1 MTRHLQFNS
10 DQLPRPLL
18 PAALLGGAVRA
29 PSARLLRSLSLVWGW
44 RAGNVLLPGAV
55 SDTLILLLLRE
66 LQRFCA
72 PQREGGLWHR
82 FSRGNVLPQ
91 TLHWGPSRRCSEVI
105 RDGDSGVLVDG
116 SELPTPL
123 PEAILRL
130 LRDPALRGTM
140 GANGGAEFESNFSF
154 SCFRDQLEQ
163 ILCSPG
169 HRVTMTPYAGQA

>member
-1 MTRHLQFNS
+1 MFPSVKEGFDIVFLEAIYYRK
-10 DQLPRPLL
+10 PYI
-18 PAALLGGAVRA
+18 GA
-29 PSARLLRSLSLVWGW
+29 
-44 RAGNVLLPGAV
+44 RAGGVPEA
-55 SDTLILLLLRE
+55 
-66 LQRFCA
+66 
-72 PQREGGLWHR
+72 
-82 FSRGNVLPQ
+82 
-91 TLHWGPSRRCSEVI
+91 I

-116 SELPTPL
+116 SELPTRL

-154 SCFRDQLEQ
+154 SCFRDRLEQ